1 MVAKES
7 ATDKLTCVQEIQN
20 ATKNLIELVHHA
32 AEQGVAAHEVERQI
46 WDAVLGIGRLAFQQF
61 LDLEGIGDMGPELS
75 LPNGTVVKR
84 MEDSIVRPY
93 VSIFGP
99 FQIERV
105 AYSKG
110 AKKKIEFVPLDTRL
124 CLPESNFSYLLQD
137 WDQMVSTEEPYQKVS
152 QFLERILGLRQHV
165 DSLERM
171 SRNMTDDAEAFCWS
185 REAPPAKEEGA
196 LLVQTADGKGVPIRR
211 SADVAVIEDHRRQR
225 GPKPDRKKMATIG
238 SVYSVDH
245 FDRTPDDVVRALFHQ
260 PGDDPIDWDR
270 PLPCHKHVYA
280 SLSYQDEDGDTID
293 ATPDVFG
300 WIADEVK
307 ARQKGPTK
315 ELVCIMDGQES
326 LWNTKDALQDG
337 VEMTEVLD
345 LLHVTPRLWELAHV
359 FHGDDKKQLESFI
372 RQRVRRILRG
382 DVVSVI
388 RGIRQMVTRHKLSHK
403 KRQQVNRI
411 CGYFEKNAS
420 RMRYHVYLA
429 RGYPIASGVIEGA
442 CRHVIKDRME
452 RTGMSWTIPGAR
464 ALLLL
469 RAIYTTNQWEPF
481 MKYRVERETKR
492 LYPYS
497 ELVEQAN
504 WALAV

>member
-1 MVAKES
+1 MILS
-7 ATDKLTCVQEIQN
+7 
-20 ATKNLIELVHHA
+20 
-32 AEQGVAAHEVERQI
+32 
-46 WDAVLGIGRLAFQQF
+46 IGTALC
-61 LDLEGIGDMGPELS
+61 
-75 LPNGTVVKR
+75 
-84 MEDSIVRPY
+84 
-93 VSIFGP
+93 
-99 FQIERV
+99 RV
-105 AYSKG
+105 TS
-110 AKKKIEFVPLDTRL
+110 
-124 CLPESNFSYLLQD
+124 
-137 WDQMVSTEEPYQKVS
+137 MSTP
-152 QFLERILGLRQHV
+152 
-165 DSLERM
+165 
-171 SRNMTDDAEAFCWS
+171 
-185 REAPPAKEEGA
+185 
-196 LLVQTADGKGVPIRR
+196 
-211 SADVAVIEDHRRQR
+211 
-225 GPKPDRKKMATIG
+225 
-238 SVYSVDH
+238 
-245 FDRTPDDVVRALFHQ
+245 
-260 PGDDPIDWDR
+260 
-270 PLPCHKHVYA
+270 

-382 DVVSVI
+382 DVVSVV

-464 ALLLL
+464 ASPV
-469 RAIYTTNQWEPF
+469 TTRHLYDEP
-481 MKYRVERETKR
+481 MGTIHEISSRTR
-492 LYPYS
+492 
-497 ELVEQAN
+497 N
-504 WALAV
+504 